1 MKKIFTIILCIC
13 AVTVQAQKMG
23 NEALR
28 KLQMAEFAIANLYVD
43 SVDENKL
50 VEEAIIKML
59 AQLDPHST
67 YNDAEEVKKM
77 NEPLQGN
84 FEGIGVQFQM
94 IEDTL
99 LVVQPVSNGPSE
111 KVGIL
116 AGDRIIAVN
125 DSAIAGVKMHTEDI
139 MSRLRGEK
147 GSEVKLTIVRRGV
160 NEPLFFTVKRD
171 KIPILSLDAAY
182 MIQPRTGYIRINRF
196 GATTAEEFLKALK
209 ELQKKGMQDL
219 ILDLQ
224 GNGGGYL
231 NAAIDLANEF
241 LQQKDLIVYTEGRAA
256 RRSNFYAKGN
266 GKNRIEIYEKSF
278 EGQEQSREKGYEQV
292 TPTIFALMAAVD
304 AKDSFTFEHSENVS
318 GYAMKLAAK
327 MGLPKDDI
335 QTAKVAGLLHD
346 IGKIGIP
353 ESILKKKGKLTDE
366 EYEVMKTHVENSIE
380 MIHFLPNMNYV
391 IPAVLSHHER
401 YDGKGYPGGVKGTD
415 IPLLGRILAVCD
427 SFDAMVSRRAYK
439 DALSVE
445 YAIGELEK
453 GKGTQFDPDVAEA
466 FIELIE
472 EDPSFQ
478 VKAS

>member
-1 MKKIFTIILCIC
+1 
-13 AVTVQAQKMG
+13 
-23 NEALR
+23 
-28 KLQMAEFAIANLYVD
+28 
-43 SVDENKL
+43 
-50 VEEAIIKML
+50 
-59 AQLDPHST
+59 
-67 YNDAEEVKKM
+67 
-77 NEPLQGN
+77 
-84 FEGIGVQFQM
+84 
-94 IEDTL
+94 
-99 LVVQPVSNGPSE
+99 
-111 KVGIL
+111 
-116 AGDRIIAVN
+116 
-125 DSAIAGVKMHTEDI
+125 
-139 MSRLRGEK
+139 
-147 GSEVKLTIVRRGV
+147 
-160 NEPLFFTVKRD
+160 
-171 KIPILSLDAAY
+171 
-182 MIQPRTGYIRINRF
+182 
-196 GATTAEEFLKALK
+196 
-209 ELQKKGMQDL
+209 
-219 ILDLQ
+219 
-224 GNGGGYL
+224 
-231 NAAIDLANEF
+231 
-241 LQQKDLIVYTEGRAA
+241 
-256 RRSNFYAKGN
+256 
-266 GKNRIEIYEKSF
+266 
-278 EGQEQSREKGYEQV
+278 
-292 TPTIFALMAAVD
+292 MAAVD

-353 ESILKKKGKLTDE
+353 ESILN
-366 EYEVMKTHVENSIE
+366 EVMKTHVENSIE

-401 YDGKGYPGGVKGTD
+401 YDGKGYPGGVKGMD